1 MQTVIIT
8 FITLV
13 AFAAN
18 SVLCRWALMDQTIDP
33 LSFSI
38 MRIISGAFTL
48 LILLTLSS
56 SAKRKQ
62 DKAVNNTSM
71 YTKVRSQ
78 FDLTAIVALLV
89 YMFGFSFA
97 YLTLGAGLGAL
108 VLFVAVQFTMIAA
121 HLLAGNRMSLL
132 EWCGCLLS
140 VSGLVY
146 LLMPTESTSSPDITS
161 IILMTLAGIGWGIY
175 TLAGKK
181 STNALQSTTANF
193 GFSSLA
199 ILVLVS
205 LLLTIPSVASKISI
219 TEQGLIYAI
228 LSGSVASGVGYSLW
242 YYVVKKLNTVVASIA
257 QLSVPVIATLG
268 GVLLLSE
275 PVTMQFVISST
286 VILLGISLV
295 LVAPKLKKQRVQSLT
310 SMAKPNKKQP
320 TKTVQIFCAK
330 CKTQL
335 FKYRKGGKGALVKCF
350 KERIVEDFT
359 KEPCVCPECGIE
371 FARDTL
377 VRGTPAYKFVG
388 GKVTMK

>member
-1 MQTVIIT
+1 MQTVIVT

-38 MRIISGAFTL
+38 VRIISGALTL

-56 SAKRKQ
+56 KSKRVL
-62 DKAVNNTSM
+62 ANSSTSV
-71 YTKVRSQ
+71 YTKFKSQ
-78 FDLTAIVALLV
+78 FQFTSILSLLV

-97 YLTLGAGLGAL
+97 YLELGAGLGAL

-121 HLLAGNRMSLL
+121 HLFSGNRMSLI
-132 EWCGCLLS
+132 EWSGCLLS
-140 VSGLVY
+140 VAGLVY
-146 LLMPTESTSSPDITS
+146 LLMPTNSTQAPDLVS
-161 IILMTLAGIGWGIY
+161 IILMSLAGVGWGIY

-181 STNALQSTTANF
+181 SSNALQSTTANF
-193 GFSSLA
+193 GFSSLV
-199 ILVLVS
+199 ILAGISVLTVIPNALSQVS
-205 LLLTIPSVASKISI
+205 IM
-219 TEQGLIYAI
+219 EQGMIYAVI
-228 LSGSVASGVGYSLW
+228 SGSVASGMGYSLW

-295 LVAPKLKKQRVQSLT
+295 LVAPKLKK
-310 SMAKPNKKQP
+310 
-320 TKTVQIFCAK
+320 
-330 CKTQL
+330 
-335 FKYRKGGKGALVKCF
+335 
-350 KERIVEDFT
+350 
-359 KEPCVCPECGIE
+359 
-371 FARDTL
+371 
-377 VRGTPAYKFVG
+377 
-388 GKVTMK
+388 

>member
-18 SVLCRWALMDQTIDP
+18 SVLCRWALVDQTIDP

-38 MRIISGAFTL
+38 VRMLSGALTL

-56 SAKRKQ
+56 NAKRKQ
-62 DKAVNNTSM
+62 IKASDSNTSI
-71 YTKVRSQ
+71 YTKVRTQ
-78 FDLTAIVALLV
+78 FDLTAILTLLV

-121 HLLAGNRMSLL
+121 HLLAGNRMSSL
-132 EWCGCLLS
+132 EWVGCLLS
-140 VSGLVY
+140 VAGLIY
-146 LLMPTESTSSPDITS
+146 LLMPTESTGSSDLIS
-161 IILMTLAGIGWGIY
+161 IILMALAGVGWGIY

-193 GFSSLA
+193 GFGSLV
-199 ILVLVS
+199 ILTLLS
-205 LLLTIPSVASKISI
+205 LLAFIPSVTEQISI
-219 TEQGLIYAI
+219 TKQGLIYAV
-228 LSGSVASGVGYSLW
+228 LSGAVASGVGYSLW

-295 LVAPKLKKQRVQSLT
+295 LVAPKLKK
-310 SMAKPNKKQP
+310 
-320 TKTVQIFCAK
+320 
-330 CKTQL
+330 
-335 FKYRKGGKGALVKCF
+335 
-350 KERIVEDFT
+350 
-359 KEPCVCPECGIE
+359 
-371 FARDTL
+371 
-377 VRGTPAYKFVG
+377 
-388 GKVTMK
+388 

>member
-1 MQTVIIT
+1 MQTMMVT

-38 MRIISGAFTL
+38 VRVISGALTL
-48 LILLTLSS
+48 LILLTLSAHSKSNSKPKQGS
-56 SAKRKQ
+56 SNSGIS
-62 DKAVNNTSM
+62 V
-71 YTKVRSQ
+71 YTKLKSQ
-78 FDLTAIVALLV
+78 FQLTSILSLLV

-97 YLTLGAGLGAL
+97 YLELGAGLGAL

-121 HLLAGNRMSLL
+121 HLFSGNRMSLI

-140 VSGLVY
+140 VAGLVY
-146 LLMPTESTSSPDITS
+146 LLMPTESTQAPDLVS
-161 IILMTLAGIGWGIY
+161 IILMSLAGVGWGIY
-175 TLAGKK
+175 TLAGKR

-193 GFSSLA
+193 GFSLLA

-205 LLLTIPSVASKISI
+205 LLLVIPSVASQTSI

-228 LSGSVASGVGYSLW
+228 LSGSVASGIGYSLW

-295 LVAPKLKKQRVQSLT
+295 LVAPKLKQ
-310 SMAKPNKKQP
+310 
-320 TKTVQIFCAK
+320 
-330 CKTQL
+330 
-335 FKYRKGGKGALVKCF
+335 
-350 KERIVEDFT
+350 
-359 KEPCVCPECGIE
+359 
-371 FARDTL
+371 
-377 VRGTPAYKFVG
+377 
-388 GKVTMK
+388 

>member
-38 MRIISGAFTL
+38 VRIISGAVTL

-56 SAKRKQ
+56 NAKRKHE
-62 DKAVNNTSM
+62 KAVDNASM

-78 FDLTAIVALLV
+78 CDLTAIAALLV

-121 HLLAGNRMSLL
+121 HLFAGNRMSSL
-132 EWCGCLLS
+132 EWVGCLLS
-140 VSGLVY
+140 VAGLVY

-161 IILMTLAGIGWGIY
+161 IILMALAGIGWGIY

-181 STNALQSTTANF
+181 SKNALQSTTANF
-193 GFSSLA
+193 SFGSLA

-205 LLLTIPSVASKISI
+205 LLAVITSVASQISI
-219 TEQGLIYAI
+219 TEQGLIYAV

-268 GVLLLSE
+268 GVVLLSE
-275 PVTMQFVISST
+275 PVTMQFLISST

-295 LVAPKLKKQRVQSLT
+295 LIAPKLKK
-310 SMAKPNKKQP
+310 
-320 TKTVQIFCAK
+320 
-330 CKTQL
+330 
-335 FKYRKGGKGALVKCF
+335 
-350 KERIVEDFT
+350 
-359 KEPCVCPECGIE
+359 
-371 FARDTL
+371 
-377 VRGTPAYKFVG
+377 
-388 GKVTMK
+388 

>member
-1 MQTVIIT
+1 MQTVMIT

-38 MRIISGAFTL
+38 VRIISGALTL

-56 SAKRKQ
+56 HSKSREEL
-62 DKAVNNTSM
+62 VNNDKSVETKLKLPFQFTSIL
-71 YTKVRSQ
+71 S
-78 FDLTAIVALLV
+78 LLV

-97 YLTLGAGLGAL
+97 YLELGAGLGAL

-146 LLMPTESTSSPDITS
+146 LLMPTDSTSSPDITS
-161 IILMTLAGIGWGIY
+161 IILMALAGVGWGIY

-181 STNALQSTTANF
+181 STNALQSTTCNF
-193 GFSSLA
+193 AFSSLV

-205 LLLTIPSVASKISI
+205 LLLVIPNVASQISI

-242 YYVVKKLNTVVASIA
+242 YYVVKKLDTVVASIA

-275 PVTMQFVISST
+275 PVTMQFIISST

-295 LVAPKLKKQRVQSLT
+295 LVAPKLKK
-310 SMAKPNKKQP
+310 
-320 TKTVQIFCAK
+320 
-330 CKTQL
+330 
-335 FKYRKGGKGALVKCF
+335 
-350 KERIVEDFT
+350 
-359 KEPCVCPECGIE
+359 
-371 FARDTL
+371 
-377 VRGTPAYKFVG
+377 
-388 GKVTMK
+388 

>member
-8 FITLV
+8 FITLL

-38 MRIISGAFTL
+38 VRMLSGALTL

-56 SAKRKQ
+56 NAKRKQ
-62 DKAVNNTSM
+62 IKASDSNTSI
-71 YTKVRSQ
+71 YTKVRTQ
-78 FDLTAIVALLV
+78 FDPTAILTLLV

-121 HLLAGNRMSLL
+121 HLLAGNRMSSL
-132 EWCGCLLS
+132 EWVGCLLS
-140 VSGLVY
+140 VAGLIY
-146 LLMPTESTSSPDITS
+146 LLMPTESTGSSDLIS
-161 IILMTLAGIGWGIY
+161 IILMALAGVGWGIY

-193 GFSSLA
+193 GFGSLV
-199 ILVLVS
+199 ILALLS
-205 LLLTIPSVASKISI
+205 LLAFIPSVTEQISI
-219 TEQGLIYAI
+219 TKQGLIYAV
-228 LSGSVASGVGYSLW
+228 LSGAVASGVGYSLW
-242 YYVVKKLNTVVASIA
+242 YYVVKKLNTVVASIV

-295 LVAPKLKKQRVQSLT
+295 LVAPKLKK
-310 SMAKPNKKQP
+310 
-320 TKTVQIFCAK
+320 
-330 CKTQL
+330 
-335 FKYRKGGKGALVKCF
+335 
-350 KERIVEDFT
+350 
-359 KEPCVCPECGIE
+359 
-371 FARDTL
+371 
-377 VRGTPAYKFVG
+377 
-388 GKVTMK
+388 

>member
-18 SVLCRWALMDQTIDP
+18 SVLCRWALVDQTIDP

-38 MRIISGAFTL
+38 VRMLSGALTL

-56 SAKRKQ
+56 NAKRKQ
-62 DKAVNNTSM
+62 IKASDSNTSI
-71 YTKVRSQ
+71 YTKVRTQ
-78 FDLTAIVALLV
+78 FDLTAILTLLV

-121 HLLAGNRMSLL
+121 HLLAGNRMSSL
-132 EWCGCLLS
+132 EWVGCLLS
-140 VSGLVY
+140 VAGLIY
-146 LLMPTESTSSPDITS
+146 LLMPTESTGSSDLIS
-161 IILMTLAGIGWGIY
+161 IILMALAGVGWGIY

-193 GFSSLA
+193 GFGSLV
-199 ILVLVS
+199 ILALLS
-205 LLLTIPSVASKISI
+205 LLAFIPSVTEQISI
-219 TEQGLIYAI
+219 TKQGLIYAV
-228 LSGSVASGVGYSLW
+228 LSGAVASGVGYSLW

-295 LVAPKLKKQRVQSLT
+295 LVAPKLKK
-310 SMAKPNKKQP
+310 
-320 TKTVQIFCAK
+320 
-330 CKTQL
+330 
-335 FKYRKGGKGALVKCF
+335 
-350 KERIVEDFT
+350 
-359 KEPCVCPECGIE
+359 
-371 FARDTL
+371 
-377 VRGTPAYKFVG
+377 
-388 GKVTMK
+388 

>member
-1 MQTVIIT
+1 MQTVIVT

-38 MRIISGAFTL
+38 VRILSGALTL

-56 SAKRKQ
+56 KSKRVL
-62 DKAVNNTSM
+62 ANSTTSV
-71 YTKVRSQ
+71 YTKFKSQ
-78 FDLTAIVALLV
+78 FQFTSILSLLV

-97 YLTLGAGLGAL
+97 YLELGAGLGAL

-121 HLLAGNRMSLL
+121 HLFSGNRMSSL

-140 VSGLVY
+140 VAGLVY
-146 LLMPTESTSSPDITS
+146 LLMPTESTRSPDLVS
-161 IILMTLAGIGWGIY
+161 IILMSLAGVGWGVY

-181 STNALQSTTANF
+181 SSKALQSTTANF
-193 GFSSLA
+193 GFSSLV
-199 ILVLVS
+199 ILAGISVLTV
-205 LLLTIPSVASKISI
+205 IPNALSQVSI
-219 TEQGLIYAI
+219 TEQGLIYAVI
-228 LSGSVASGVGYSLW
+228 SGSVASGVGYSLW

-295 LVAPKLKKQRVQSLT
+295 LVAPKLKK
-310 SMAKPNKKQP
+310 
-320 TKTVQIFCAK
+320 
-330 CKTQL
+330 
-335 FKYRKGGKGALVKCF
+335 
-350 KERIVEDFT
+350 
-359 KEPCVCPECGIE
+359 
-371 FARDTL
+371 
-377 VRGTPAYKFVG
+377 
-388 GKVTMK
+388 

>member
-18 SVLCRWALMDQTIDP
+18 SVLCRWALVDQTIDP

-38 MRIISGAFTL
+38 VRMLSGALTL

-56 SAKRKQ
+56 NAKRKQ
-62 DKAVNNTSM
+62 VKASDSNTSI
-71 YTKVRSQ
+71 YTKVRTQ
-78 FDLTAIVALLV
+78 FDLTAILTLLV

-121 HLLAGNRMSLL
+121 HLLAGNRMSSL
-132 EWCGCLLS
+132 EWVGCLLS
-140 VSGLVY
+140 VMGLIY
-146 LLMPTESTSSPDITS
+146 LLMPTESTGSSDLIS
-161 IILMTLAGIGWGIY
+161 IILMALAGVGWGIY

-193 GFSSLA
+193 GFGSLV
-199 ILVLVS
+199 ILALLS
-205 LLLTIPSVASKISI
+205 LLAFIPSVTEQISI
-219 TEQGLIYAI
+219 TKQGLIYAV
-228 LSGSVASGVGYSLW
+228 LSGAVASGVGYSLW

-295 LVAPKLKKQRVQSLT
+295 LVAPKLKK
-310 SMAKPNKKQP
+310 
-320 TKTVQIFCAK
+320 
-330 CKTQL
+330 
-335 FKYRKGGKGALVKCF
+335 
-350 KERIVEDFT
+350 
-359 KEPCVCPECGIE
+359 
-371 FARDTL
+371 
-377 VRGTPAYKFVG
+377 
-388 GKVTMK
+388 

>member
-18 SVLCRWALMDQTIDP
+18 SVLCRWALVDQTIDP

-38 MRIISGAFTL
+38 VRMLSGALTL

-56 SAKRKQ
+56 NAKRKQ
-62 DKAVNNTSM
+62 VKASDSNTSI
-71 YTKVRSQ
+71 YTKVRTQ
-78 FDLTAIVALLV
+78 FDLTAILTLLV

-121 HLLAGNRMSLL
+121 HLLAGNRMSSL
-132 EWCGCLLS
+132 EWVGCLLS
-140 VSGLVY
+140 VAGLIY
-146 LLMPTESTSSPDITS
+146 LLMPTESTGSSDLIS
-161 IILMTLAGIGWGIY
+161 IILVALAGVGWGIY

-193 GFSSLA
+193 GFGSLV
-199 ILVLVS
+199 ILALLS
-205 LLLTIPSVASKISI
+205 LLAFIPSVTEQISI
-219 TEQGLIYAI
+219 TKQGLIYAV
-228 LSGSVASGVGYSLW
+228 LSGAVASGVGYSLW
-242 YYVVKKLNTVVASIA
+242 YYVVKKLNTVAASIA

-286 VILLGISLV
+286 VILLGISLI
-295 LVAPKLKKQRVQSLT
+295 LVAPKLKK
-310 SMAKPNKKQP
+310 
-320 TKTVQIFCAK
+320 
-330 CKTQL
+330 
-335 FKYRKGGKGALVKCF
+335 
-350 KERIVEDFT
+350 
-359 KEPCVCPECGIE
+359 
-371 FARDTL
+371 
-377 VRGTPAYKFVG
+377 
-388 GKVTMK
+388 

>member
-1 MQTVIIT
+1 MQTVIIAL
-8 FITLV
+8 ITLL

-38 MRIISGAFTL
+38 VRMLSGALTL

-56 SAKRKQ
+56 NAKRKQ
-62 DKAVNNTSM
+62 VKAADSNTSI
-71 YTKVRSQ
+71 YTKVRTQ
-78 FDLTAIVALLV
+78 FDLTAILTLLV

-121 HLLAGNRMSLL
+121 HLLAGNRMSSI
-132 EWCGCLLS
+132 EWVGCLLS
-140 VSGLVY
+140 VAGLVY
-146 LLMPTESTSSPDITS
+146 LLMPTGTTGSSDLIS
-161 IILMTLAGIGWGIY
+161 IILMALAGVGWGIY

-193 GFSSLA
+193 GFGSLV
-199 ILVLVS
+199 ILALLS
-205 LLLTIPSVASKISI
+205 LLAFIPSVTEQISI
-219 TEQGLIYAI
+219 TKQGLVYAV
-228 LSGSVASGVGYSLW
+228 LSGAVASGVGYSLW

-286 VILLGISLV
+286 IILLGISLV
-295 LVAPKLKKQRVQSLT
+295 LVAPKLKK
-310 SMAKPNKKQP
+310 
-320 TKTVQIFCAK
+320 
-330 CKTQL
+330 
-335 FKYRKGGKGALVKCF
+335 
-350 KERIVEDFT
+350 
-359 KEPCVCPECGIE
+359 
-371 FARDTL
+371 
-377 VRGTPAYKFVG
+377 
-388 GKVTMK
+388 

>member
-18 SVLCRWALMDQTIDP
+18 SVLCRWALVDQTIDP

-38 MRIISGAFTL
+38 VRMLSGALTL

-56 SAKRKQ
+56 DAKRKQ
-62 DKAVNNTSM
+62 VKASDSNTSI
-71 YTKVRSQ
+71 YTKVRTQ
-78 FDLTAIVALLV
+78 FDLTAILTLLV

-121 HLLAGNRMSLL
+121 HLLAGNRMSSL
-132 EWCGCLLS
+132 EWVGCLLS
-140 VSGLVY
+140 VAGLIY
-146 LLMPTESTSSPDITS
+146 LLMPTESTGSSDLIY
-161 IILMTLAGIGWGIY
+161 IILMALAGVGWGIY
-175 TLAGKK
+175 TLAVKK

-193 GFSSLA
+193 GFGSLV
-199 ILVLVS
+199 ILALLS
-205 LLLTIPSVASKISI
+205 LLAFIPSVTEQISI
-219 TEQGLIYAI
+219 TKQGLIYAV
-228 LSGSVASGVGYSLW
+228 LSGAVASGVGYSLW

-268 GVLLLSE
+268 GVLVLSE

-295 LVAPKLKKQRVQSLT
+295 LVAPKLKK
-310 SMAKPNKKQP
+310 
-320 TKTVQIFCAK
+320 
-330 CKTQL
+330 
-335 FKYRKGGKGALVKCF
+335 
-350 KERIVEDFT
+350 
-359 KEPCVCPECGIE
+359 
-371 FARDTL
+371 
-377 VRGTPAYKFVG
+377 
-388 GKVTMK
+388 

>member
-1 MQTVIIT
+1 MQTVMIT

-38 MRIISGAFTL
+38 VRIISGALTL

-56 SAKRKQ
+56 HSKSREEL
-62 DKAVNNTSM
+62 VNNDKSVETKLKLPFRFTSIL
-71 YTKVRSQ
+71 S
-78 FDLTAIVALLV
+78 LLV

-97 YLTLGAGLGAL
+97 YLELGAGLGAL

-146 LLMPTESTSSPDITS
+146 LLMPTDSTSSPDITS
-161 IILMTLAGIGWGIY
+161 IILMALAGVGWGIY

-193 GFSSLA
+193 AFSSLV

-205 LLLTIPSVASKISI
+205 LLLVIPNVASQISI

-242 YYVVKKLNTVVASIA
+242 YYVVKKLDTVVASIA

-275 PVTMQFVISST
+275 PVTMQFIISST

-295 LVAPKLKKQRVQSLT
+295 LVAPKLKK
-310 SMAKPNKKQP
+310 
-320 TKTVQIFCAK
+320 
-330 CKTQL
+330 
-335 FKYRKGGKGALVKCF
+335 
-350 KERIVEDFT
+350 
-359 KEPCVCPECGIE
+359 
-371 FARDTL
+371 
-377 VRGTPAYKFVG
+377 
-388 GKVTMK
+388 

>member
-8 FITLV
+8 FITLL

-38 MRIISGAFTL
+38 VRMLSGALTL

-56 SAKRKQ
+56 NAKRKQ
-62 DKAVNNTSM
+62 VKAADSNTSI
-71 YTKVRSQ
+71 YTKVRTQ
-78 FDLTAIVALLV
+78 FDLTAILTLLV

-121 HLLAGNRMSLL
+121 YLLAGNRMSSI
-132 EWCGCLLS
+132 EWVGCLLS
-140 VSGLVY
+140 VAGLIY
-146 LLMPTESTSSPDITS
+146 LLMPTESTGSSDLIS
-161 IILMTLAGIGWGIY
+161 IILMALAGVGWGIY

-193 GFSSLA
+193 GFGSLV
-199 ILVLVS
+199 ILALLS
-205 LLLTIPSVASKISI
+205 LLAFIPSVAEQISI
-219 TEQGLIYAI
+219 TEQGLIYAV
-228 LSGSVASGVGYSLW
+228 LSGAVASGVGYSLW

-295 LVAPKLKKQRVQSLT
+295 LVAPKLKK
-310 SMAKPNKKQP
+310 
-320 TKTVQIFCAK
+320 
-330 CKTQL
+330 
-335 FKYRKGGKGALVKCF
+335 
-350 KERIVEDFT
+350 
-359 KEPCVCPECGIE
+359 
-371 FARDTL
+371 
-377 VRGTPAYKFVG
+377 
-388 GKVTMK
+388 

>member
-8 FITLV
+8 LITLL

-38 MRIISGAFTL
+38 VRMLSGALTL
-48 LILLTLSS
+48 LILSTLSS
-56 SAKRKQ
+56 NAKRKQ
-62 DKAVNNTSM
+62 VKAADSNTSI
-71 YTKVRSQ
+71 YTKVRTQ
-78 FDLTAIVALLV
+78 FDLTAILTLLV

-121 HLLAGNRMSLL
+121 HLLAGNRMSSI
-132 EWCGCLLS
+132 EWVGCLLS
-140 VSGLVY
+140 VAGLIY
-146 LLMPTESTSSPDITS
+146 LLMPTESTGSSDLIS
-161 IILMTLAGIGWGIY
+161 IILMALAGVGWGIY

-181 STNALQSTTANF
+181 STNALQSTSANF
-193 GFSSLA
+193 GFGSLV
-199 ILVLVS
+199 ILALLS
-205 LLLTIPSVASKISI
+205 LLAFIPSVAEQISI
-219 TEQGLIYAI
+219 TEQGLIYAV
-228 LSGSVASGVGYSLW
+228 LSGAVASGVGYSLW

-295 LVAPKLKKQRVQSLT
+295 LVAPKLKK
-310 SMAKPNKKQP
+310 
-320 TKTVQIFCAK
+320 
-330 CKTQL
+330 
-335 FKYRKGGKGALVKCF
+335 
-350 KERIVEDFT
+350 
-359 KEPCVCPECGIE
+359 
-371 FARDTL
+371 
-377 VRGTPAYKFVG
+377 
-388 GKVTMK
+388 

>member
-1 MQTVIIT
+1 MQTVIVT

-38 MRIISGAFTL
+38 VRILSGALTL

-56 SAKRKQ
+56 KSKRVL
-62 DKAVNNTSM
+62 ANSTTSV
-71 YTKVRSQ
+71 YTKFKSQ
-78 FDLTAIVALLV
+78 FQFTSILSLLV

-97 YLTLGAGLGAL
+97 YLELGAGLGAL

-121 HLLAGNRMSLL
+121 HLFSGNRMSSL

-140 VSGLVY
+140 VAGLVY
-146 LLMPTESTSSPDITS
+146 LLMPTESTRSPDLVS
-161 IILMTLAGIGWGIY
+161 IILMSLAGVGWGVY

-181 STNALQSTTANF
+181 SSNALQSTTANF
-193 GFSSLA
+193 GFSSLV
-199 ILVLVS
+199 ILAGISVLTV
-205 LLLTIPSVASKISI
+205 IPNALSQVSI
-219 TEQGLIYAI
+219 TEQGFIYAVI
-228 LSGSVASGVGYSLW
+228 SGSVASGVGYSLW

-275 PVTMQFVISST
+275 SVTMQFVISST

-295 LVAPKLKKQRVQSLT
+295 LVAPKLKK
-310 SMAKPNKKQP
+310 
-320 TKTVQIFCAK
+320 
-330 CKTQL
+330 
-335 FKYRKGGKGALVKCF
+335 
-350 KERIVEDFT
+350 
-359 KEPCVCPECGIE
+359 
-371 FARDTL
+371 
-377 VRGTPAYKFVG
+377 
-388 GKVTMK
+388 

>member
-33 LSFSI
+33 LVFSI
-38 MRIISGAFTL
+38 VRMLSGALTL

-56 SAKRKQ
+56 NAKRKQ
-62 DKAVNNTSM
+62 IKASDSNTSI
-71 YTKVRSQ
+71 YTKVRTQ
-78 FDLTAIVALLV
+78 FDPTAILTLLV

-121 HLLAGNRMSLL
+121 HLLAGNRMSSL
-132 EWCGCLLS
+132 EWVGCLLS
-140 VSGLVY
+140 VAGLIY
-146 LLMPTESTSSPDITS
+146 LLMPTESTGSSDLIS
-161 IILMTLAGIGWGIY
+161 IILMALAGVGWGIY

-193 GFSSLA
+193 GFGSLV
-199 ILVLVS
+199 ILALLS
-205 LLLTIPSVASKISI
+205 LLAFIPSVTEQIPI
-219 TEQGLIYAI
+219 TKQGLIYAV
-228 LSGSVASGVGYSLW
+228 LSGAVASGVGYSLW
-242 YYVVKKLNTVVASIA
+242 YYVVKKLNTVVASIV

-295 LVAPKLKKQRVQSLT
+295 LVAPKLKK
-310 SMAKPNKKQP
+310 
-320 TKTVQIFCAK
+320 
-330 CKTQL
+330 
-335 FKYRKGGKGALVKCF
+335 
-350 KERIVEDFT
+350 
-359 KEPCVCPECGIE
+359 
-371 FARDTL
+371 
-377 VRGTPAYKFVG
+377 
-388 GKVTMK
+388 

>member
-8 FITLV
+8 LITLV

-38 MRIISGAFTL
+38 VRILSGALTL

-56 SAKRKQ
+56 NAKRKQ
-62 DKAVNNTSM
+62 DKVINDAPM

-78 FDLTAIVALLV
+78 CDLTAIVALLV

-121 HLLAGNRMSLL
+121 HLFAGNRMSSL
-132 EWCGCLLS
+132 EWGGCLLS
-140 VSGLVY
+140 VAGLVY

-161 IILMTLAGIGWGIY
+161 IILMALAGIGWGIY

-181 STNALQSTTANF
+181 SKNALQSTTANF
-193 GFSSLA
+193 SFSSLA

-205 LLLTIPSVASKISI
+205 LLAVIPSVASQISI
-219 TEQGLIYAI
+219 TEQGLIYAV

-268 GVLLLSE
+268 GILLLSE

-295 LVAPKLKKQRVQSLT
+295 LVAPKLKKQ
-310 SMAKPNKKQP
+310 
-320 TKTVQIFCAK
+320 
-330 CKTQL
+330 
-335 FKYRKGGKGALVKCF
+335 
-350 KERIVEDFT
+350 
-359 KEPCVCPECGIE
+359 
-371 FARDTL
+371 
-377 VRGTPAYKFVG
+377 
-388 GKVTMK
+388 

>member
-33 LSFSI
+33 LSFSVV
-38 MRIISGAFTL
+38 RILSGAITL

-56 SAKRKQ
+56 NAKRKQ
-62 DKAVNNTSM
+62 DKIEGNTSM
-71 YTKVRSQ
+71 YTKIRSEL
-78 FDLTAIVALLV
+78 DLTAILALLV

-121 HLLAGNRMSLL
+121 HLFAGNRLSSL
-132 EWCGCLLS
+132 EWGGCLLS
-140 VSGLVY
+140 VAGLVC
-146 LLMPTESTSSPDITS
+146 LLMPTGATSSPDLIS
-161 IILMTLAGIGWGIY
+161 IILMVLAGVGWGVY

-181 STNALQSTTANF
+181 STNALQSTSANF
-193 GFSSLA
+193 GFSSLVIIA
-199 ILVLVS
+199 LLS
-205 LLLTIPSVASKISI
+205 LLAFVPSVTAQISI
-219 TEQGLIYAI
+219 TEQGLIYAV
-228 LSGSVASGVGYSLW
+228 LSGAVASGVGYSLW

-286 VILLGISLV
+286 VILIGISLV
-295 LVAPKLKKQRVQSLT
+295 LVAPKLKK
-310 SMAKPNKKQP
+310 
-320 TKTVQIFCAK
+320 
-330 CKTQL
+330 
-335 FKYRKGGKGALVKCF
+335 
-350 KERIVEDFT
+350 
-359 KEPCVCPECGIE
+359 
-371 FARDTL
+371 
-377 VRGTPAYKFVG
+377 
-388 GKVTMK
+388 

>member
-18 SVLCRWALMDQTIDP
+18 SVLCRWALVDQTIDP

-38 MRIISGAFTL
+38 VRMLSGALTL

-56 SAKRKQ
+56 NAKRKQ
-62 DKAVNNTSM
+62 IKASDSNTSI
-71 YTKVRSQ
+71 YTKVRTQ
-78 FDLTAIVALLV
+78 FDLTAILTLLV

-121 HLLAGNRMSLL
+121 HLLAGNRMSSL
-132 EWCGCLLS
+132 EWVGCLLS
-140 VSGLVY
+140 VAGLIY
-146 LLMPTESTSSPDITS
+146 LLMPTESTGSSDLIS
-161 IILMTLAGIGWGIY
+161 IILMALAGVGWGIY

-193 GFSSLA
+193 GFGSLV
-199 ILVLVS
+199 ILALLS
-205 LLLTIPSVASKISI
+205 LLAFIPSVTEQISI
-219 TEQGLIYAI
+219 TKHALIYAV
-228 LSGSVASGVGYSLW
+228 LSGAVASGVGYSLW

-295 LVAPKLKKQRVQSLT
+295 LVAPKLKK
-310 SMAKPNKKQP
+310 
-320 TKTVQIFCAK
+320 
-330 CKTQL
+330 
-335 FKYRKGGKGALVKCF
+335 
-350 KERIVEDFT
+350 
-359 KEPCVCPECGIE
+359 
-371 FARDTL
+371 
-377 VRGTPAYKFVG
+377 
-388 GKVTMK
+388 

>member
-18 SVLCRWALMDQTIDP
+18 SVLCRWALVDQTIDP

-38 MRIISGAFTL
+38 VRMLSGALTL

-56 SAKRKQ
+56 DAKRKQ
-62 DKAVNNTSM
+62 VKASDSNTSI
-71 YTKVRSQ
+71 YTKVRTQ
-78 FDLTAIVALLV
+78 FDLTAILTLLV

-121 HLLAGNRMSLL
+121 HLLAGNRMSSL
-132 EWCGCLLS
+132 EWVGCLLS
-140 VSGLVY
+140 VAGLIY
-146 LLMPTESTSSPDITS
+146 LLMPTESTGSSDLIS
-161 IILMTLAGIGWGIY
+161 IILMALAGVGWGIY

-193 GFSSLA
+193 GFGSLV
-199 ILVLVS
+199 ILALLS
-205 LLLTIPSVASKISI
+205 LLAFIPSVTEQISI
-219 TEQGLIYAI
+219 TKQGLIYAV
-228 LSGSVASGVGYSLW
+228 LSGAVASGVGYSLW

-268 GVLLLSE
+268 GVLVLSE

-295 LVAPKLKKQRVQSLT
+295 LVAPKLKK
-310 SMAKPNKKQP
+310 
-320 TKTVQIFCAK
+320 
-330 CKTQL
+330 
-335 FKYRKGGKGALVKCF
+335 
-350 KERIVEDFT
+350 
-359 KEPCVCPECGIE
+359 
-371 FARDTL
+371 
-377 VRGTPAYKFVG
+377 
-388 GKVTMK
+388 